1 MKNKKSAGILSKKFF
16 GKFILLA
23 SAAAITVSSLA
34 SCTVDEALTVA
45 DSLAR
50 RYYLEESAEPTQA
63 TETAPTEAS
72 TQTPTSEPVVQI
84 EPDPTSA
91 DEPVEQ
97 PYYVSFA
104 MPFLDKAHGGVD
116 YRVTQSFSS
125 THGGLDIGVY
135 WGTPIL
141 AATDGKVVYAYNDG
155 DISSTSGDLRWTY
168 GTFVVIESY
177 DGVYRTYYAHMSRK
191 AVNVGDVV
199 KQGDTVGYSG
209 NTGRVSSSSSGPYAG
224 THLHFEV
231 RVWNGSSFIKQDP
244 KLYLP
249 WWN

>member
-1 MKNKKSAGILSKKFF
+1 MKKKNNAVSLFKKIFGKILLCAAAAGI
-16 GKFILLA
+16 
-23 SAAAITVSSLA
+23 VSTLA

-50 RYYLEESAEPTQA
+50 RYYLEENGEPGVPSEISAEPSN
-63 TETAPTEAS
+63 EPTEEPA
-72 TQTPTSEPVVQI
+72 TSPIAEPEPEPEPYVVTF
-84 EPDPTSA
+84 E
-91 DEPVEQ
+91 
-97 PYYVSFA
+97 

-116 YRVTQSFSS
+116 YRVTQGFSS
-125 THGGLDIGVY
+125 SHGGLDIGVY

-155 DISSTSGDLRWTY
+155 VLPESDLRWTY
-168 GTFVVIESY
+168 GTFVVIESF
-177 DGVYRTYYAHMSRK
+177 DGVYRTYYAHMSKK
-191 AVNVGDVV
+191 AVNVGDTVS
-199 KQGDTVGYSG
+199 QGDVVGYSG
-209 NTGRVSSSSSGPYAG
+209 NTGRVSSTSSGPYAG

-231 RVWNGSSFIKQDP
+231 RVYENGSYVKKDP